1 MISEKNE
8 KKTNRLLN
16 EKIVKFCL
24 IPGILRRMSTIFSN
38 PVHCVTKRSQHNELF
53 DFNSLNRK
61 VGLAHPTS
69 RRASNALARLMEAR
83 VAKLRG
89 LPYLGDHLR
98 GRRSTRSTPTS
109 GVVNQFIN
117 TLSTGRFP
125 NRLGWI
131 PTLLCPLRWL
141 KRCTEVP
148 HASTLIVPTST
159 LSYSRPASLDLSYI
173 RRP

>member
-1 MISEKNE
+1 
-8 KKTNRLLN
+8 
-16 EKIVKFCL
+16 
-24 IPGILRRMSTIFSN
+24 
-38 PVHCVTKRSQHNELF
+38 
-53 DFNSLNRK
+53 
-61 VGLAHPTS
+61 
-69 RRASNALARLMEAR
+69 MEAR
-83 VAKLRG
+83 VAKLHG

-109 GVVNQFIN
+109 GVVNQFVN

-159 LSYSRPASLDLSYI
+159 LSYSRPACGVIRSILHSSAVVHMDGLRLHDNIAMGLFTHLSILGTSTSTFFVPFNNKPRVSLYATPLTMS
-173 RRP
+173 

>member
-1 MISEKNE
+1 M
-8 KKTNRLLN
+8 RLNAHLHSLHDSATVCLN
-16 EKIVKFCL
+16 VCNHSVA
-24 IPGILRRMSTIFSN
+24 PSAMARGS
-38 PVHCVTKRSQHNELF
+38 
-53 DFNSLNRK
+53 DRK
-61 VGLAHPTS
+61 VGLSHPTS
-69 RRASNALARLMEAR
+69 RHASNALARLMEAR
-83 VAKLRG
+83 VAKLHG

-98 GRRSTRSTPTS
+98 GRRSTRSTPTTS
-109 GVVNQFIN
+109 VVYQFVN